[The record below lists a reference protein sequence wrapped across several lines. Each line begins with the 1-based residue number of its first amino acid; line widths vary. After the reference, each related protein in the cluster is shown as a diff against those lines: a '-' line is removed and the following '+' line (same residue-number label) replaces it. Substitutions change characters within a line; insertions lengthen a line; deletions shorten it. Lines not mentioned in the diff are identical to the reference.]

1 MILYVIQVNHADFLN
16 IRDIHIINIITII
29 IK

>member
-1 MILYVIQVNHADFLN
+1 MILYVIQVNHVDFLN
-16 IRDIHIINIITII
+16 IKDIHTINIITIT